1 MLNGSSAKLLIDLHG
16 DDALIHAAM
25 RADVMLEKGDM
36 DGRTVLLRILT
47 AVKELLDARPQNG
60 AALN

>member
-1 MLNGSSAKLLIDLHG
+1 MLNGGSAKLLIDQHG
-16 DDALIHAAM
+16 DDALIHVAM
-25 RADVMLEKGDM
+25 RADAMLEKGDM